1 MLKKFQLQRSI
12 LTRTS
17 GIVEKKTKIQG
28 KSLESGICYY
38 KLKNMLAICRIM
50 TFNYQDA
57 YFIFKLLSEMEPNL
71 MPEWKNLDLMDAENE
86 LVTRLF
92 FNALTLFEIKD
103 VENSKKLFIQ
113 AKKLYRKMGNEK
125 FKETCDQY
133 LVKLTEMETS

>member
-57 YFIFKLLSEMEPNL
+57 YFIFKILSEMEPNL
-71 MPEWKNLDLMDAENE
+71 MPEWKNLDAMDAENE

-92 FNALTLFEIKD
+92 FNALTFFEIKD

>member
-28 KSLESGICYY
+28 KTLESGICYY

-50 TFNYQDA
+50 TSNYQDS
-57 YFIFKLLSEMEPNL
+57 YFIFKLLSEMEPKL
-71 MPEWKNLDLMDAENE
+71 LPEWRNFDLNDAENE
-86 LVTRLF
+86 YVTRLF
-92 FNALTLFEIKD
+92 FNAITFFEIKD
-103 VENSKKLFIQ
+103 IENAKKHFIQ
-113 AKKLYRKMGNEK
+113 AKKIYKRMGNEK

-133 LVKLTEMETS
+133 LIKLTEMETS